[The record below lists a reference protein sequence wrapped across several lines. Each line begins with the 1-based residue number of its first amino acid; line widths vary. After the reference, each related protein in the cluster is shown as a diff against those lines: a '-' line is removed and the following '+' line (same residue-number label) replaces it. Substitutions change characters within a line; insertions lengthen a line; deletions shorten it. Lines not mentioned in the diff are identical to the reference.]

1 MSRQVG
7 AALRHR
13 IAWSSAWVA
22 LAGLFNGG
30 CALSPHVTEGDTTID
45 AIAAELDKM
54 SLGLTDRHRETF
66 RSILEDTLAKD
77 GYVCR
82 PTPRQVF
89 FGEAPEGERTI
100 TGVMPHYGFFFGPM
114 HYVVRRAETRAE
126 REASA
131 GGGEAGAPRF
141 RVEVTVGVDPPM
153 SREKAELLEL
163 PDCAL
168 VQELGVGSCRGV
180 AYEDA
185 AGRSACPTSGVFTTP
200 ATKAAVR
207 ALLARW
213 SREAE
218 ALYNRDAELFGLPV
232 RYDFTFAVIGETLS
246 EGAPAPARYDITLP
260 LAPTCGRT
268 PYFSAFRSGWSVP
281 VVAHEIG
288 HVLGL
293 LDEYETFSGIVP
305 AYPKTPFAG
314 AEVSRMGLS
323 MKRGTRVLPLH
334 HYLVLRRFFCPEPA
348 PGGFYQGAG
357 L

>member
-1 MSRQVG
+1 M
-7 AALRHR
+7 
-13 IAWSSAWVA
+13 
-22 LAGLFNGG
+22 
-30 CALSPHVTEGDTTID
+30 
-45 AIAAELDKM
+45 
-54 SLGLTDRHRETF
+54 
-66 RSILEDTLAKD
+66 
-77 GYVCR
+77 

-100 TGVMPHYGFFFGPM
+100 SGVMPHYGFFFGPM
-114 HYVVRRAETRAE
+114 HYVVRRADTLATRA
-126 REASA
+126 ASA

-141 RVEVTVGVDPPM
+141 RVEVTVGVDPP
-153 SREKAELLEL
+153 KAELLEL

-185 AGRSACPTSGVFTTP
+185 EGTSACPSSGVFTTP

-232 RYDFTFAVIGETLS
+232 RYDFTFAVIGEARAV
-246 EGAPAPARYDITLP
+246 GAPAPARYDITLP

-281 VVAHEIG
+281 VVAHELG

-334 HYLVLRRFFCPEPA
+334 HYLVLRRFFCPEPVK
-348 PGGFYQGAG
+348 GGFYQGAG